1 MEKGLFYWLGA
12 ISCVFPVLILHLPV
26 FLVPIIVIALIL
38 LQMFLPTVS
47 VITEA
52 VFWVIATVTILS
64 HLFSF
69 ITVLFF
75 VIGIYWLISTV
86 PFIIAYWYDI
96 IKTSKH

>member
-26 FLVPIIVIALIL
+26 FLILIIVTVIFL
-38 LQMFLPTVS
+38 LSMFLPTIS

-52 VFWVIATVTILS
+52 VLWVIAAVNILS
-64 HLFSF
+64 HPFSF

-75 VIGIYWLISTV
+75 VIGIYWLISNV

-96 IKTSKH
+96 IKNK